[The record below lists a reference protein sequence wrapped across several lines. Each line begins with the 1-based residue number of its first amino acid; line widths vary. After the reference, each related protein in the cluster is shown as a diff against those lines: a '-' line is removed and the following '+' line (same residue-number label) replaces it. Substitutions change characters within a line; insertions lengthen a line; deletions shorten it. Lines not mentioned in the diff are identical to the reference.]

1 MVAAVAVAE
10 ADEEQDVVADVDLAE
25 VEAVAA
31 EADEVVAEELAEAD
45 VEAEVEAEGV
55 DEVA

>member
-1 MVAAVAVAE
+1 M
-10 ADEEQDVVADVDLAE
+10 E